1 MRKFNTIK
9 VERWMRYVFILLSA
23 MATVY
28 NFIAQQWEVFFSA
41 VLTLILFTLPSLFM
55 KHTKIR
61 IPAIFQIVILLF
73 IFASMYLGEIY
84 HYFYRYRWWDT
95 MLHANSAIIL
105 AYIGFILIY
114 TLNRNK
120 RMHVR
125 LSPLFMALF
134 SFCFAL
140 AGGSLWEIF
149 EFGVD
154 AIWGM
159 NMQKAR
165 DLEQIYGV
173 FDTRLGVIDTMRDL
187 ITDAIGA
194 LIVSVIGY
202 FHMTHRKDEDSAF
215 WMLHKSFIDANPDM
229 FDKEPKKS

>member
-1 MRKFNTIK
+1 
-9 VERWMRYVFILLSA
+9 MRYVFITLSA
-23 MATVY
+23 MAVVY
-28 NFIAQQWEVFFSA
+28 NLFVKQWEVFFSA
-41 VLTLILFTLPSLFM
+41 VLTLILFILPSILI
-55 KHTKIR
+55 KRTKIK
-61 IPAIFQIVILLF
+61 IPAIFQIVVLLF

-84 HYFYRYRWWDT
+84 HYFYRFPWWDT

-114 TLNRNK
+114 TLNRDR
-120 RMHVR
+120 RMHVH

-140 AGGSLWEIF
+140 AVGSLWEIF

-154 AIWGM
+154 AILGV

-165 DLEQIYGV
+165 NLEEIYGV

-187 ITDAIGA
+187 IIDAIGA
-194 LIVSVIGY
+194 LLVSVVGY
-202 FHMTHRKDEDSAF
+202 IHLTVRTSKDSTF
-215 WMLHKSFIDANPDM
+215 WAPHKQFIEKNPDL
-229 FDKEPKKS
+229 FKN